1 MMVRVE
7 KKVETVK
14 QLKYIDGAE
23 AAKEWQIG
31 TYLIV
36 TEPLVLTIPPYT
48 TPRDEV
54 RKTICTAN
62 QLLTNLLI
70 PWHHSRPD
78 IR

>member
-1 MMVRVE
+1 MMMRVE
-7 KKVETVK
+7 KKIETVK

-23 AAKEWQIG
+23 ASKEWQTG

-54 RKTICTAN
+54 
-62 QLLTNLLI
+62 
-70 PWHHSRPD
+70 
-78 IR
+78 